1 MDAIGKSRLVVD
13 LPADV
18 KAKFQ
23 AKCEMQDSDM
33 SAKINTW
40 VADYVGDKAQKG
52 EKCQV
57 IRRKRVPKN

>member
-33 SAKINTW
+33 SEKINTW
-40 VADYVGDKAQKG
+40 VADYVGDKPAEG
-52 EKCQV
+52 GKCLTV
-57 IRRKRVPKN
+57 RRRKVRKN